1 MHESRGWAQIELL
14 DAPAC
19 DSVRGC
25 GRLVAGP
32 VGVLDEELIV
42 PIGLSQFVMPEK
54 CCMCLGEPELMHE
67 CSTPGGKDGQSF
79 VISFQVPICR
89 DCQSRT
95 KMKRTVI
102 GLIAAVLI
110 GGTVFAMWAME
121 GAWVAPWNGIGVA
134 AFLLGVVLVF
144 VLMASQP
151 AMAGNDRVSFR
162 NKEYQRLFDE
172 ANGLPET
179 KMGFRWRR

>member
-1 MHESRGWAQIELL
+1 MGANLNCCAQAL
-14 DAPAC
+14 P
-19 DSVRGC
+19 
-25 GRLVAGP
+25 VASCAAAALRRCS

-42 PIGLSQFVMPEK
+42 SIGAGQFVLPEK

-79 VISFQVPICR
+79 VISIQVPICR
-89 DCQSRT
+89 DCRSRM

-121 GAWVAPWNGIGVA
+121 GAWVPPWNWIGIVA
-134 AFLLGVVLVF
+134 FGLGAILVF
-144 VLMASQP
+144 VSMASQP
-151 AMAGNDRVSFR
+151 AMVANDRVTFR
-162 NKEYQRLFDE
+162 NKDYQRLFDE
-172 ANGLPET
+172 VNGAGSERIT
-179 KMGFRWRR
+179 QQA